1 MTVTTDA
8 VPAGQ
13 PDSVKALR
21 GASEATQGLINRIA
35 NDGPDMIQDA
45 FDNALSLSAYLESES
60 PSAADEP
67 DAFNRVLAGLGI
79 ATRSSSL
86 HGVRASTWSDLERA
100 GKGKGDIS
108 VGRTLAPELLNR
120 AYREGLR
127 YGTSRFSPAN
137 SEVRRFYGSASPVS
151 EVLNPEFMMTTP
163 TIAKARQPLLASM
176 VAMETGVPTD
186 VFKHVFIADSPT
198 RQRMRR
204 VSERAEM
211 PTVALTVSDHSNTT
225 YKYGVAIEISD
236 EAVRRVAL
244 DMIRFSVAKI
254 AGQRMLDKQADLT
267 AILLAGDGNSST
279 AATVYALTT
288 LDSGATAGTPTA
300 KAILTWLSTFEQ
312 LGYVPTMALGK
323 QATKVAV
330 QLANYGTANHPLF
343 ALSGAL
349 GAALAGGNDPQ
360 EVVMPP
366 IFTSPDVTTNYLLG
380 FDASVA
386 AGMAF
391 ETGASKTE
399 TDRYIKSQTSVI
411 AISDVTGF
419 FILDATGTLVLNI
432 GA

>member
-1 MTVTTDA
+1 MTVTTD
-8 VPAGQ
+8 PAGQ

-21 GASEATQGLINRIA
+21 GASESTQGLINRIA
-35 NDGPDMIQDA
+35 SSGPDLIQEA
-45 FDNALSLSAYLESES
+45 YDNAMSLSALLESES

-86 HGVRASTWSDLERA
+86 HGVRASTWSDLEKAGA
-100 GKGKGDIS
+100 GKGGTS
-108 VGRTLAPELLNR
+108 VGRTLAPELINR

-127 YGTSRFSPAN
+127 YSTSRFSPSN
-137 SEVRRFYGSASPVS
+137 EVRRFYGSASPVS
-151 EVLNPEFMMTTP
+151 EVLNPEFSMTTP
-163 TIAKARQPLLASM
+163 TIAKTRQPLLASM

-204 VSERAEM
+204 VAERAEM
-211 PTVALTVSDHSNTT
+211 PTVQLTVADHENTT
-225 YKYGVAIEISD
+225 YKYGVAIEITD

-244 DMIRFSVAKI
+244 DMIRFTVAKV
-254 AGQRMLDKQADLT
+254 AAQRMLDKQADAT
-267 AILLAGDGNSST
+267 AILIAGDGNAST
-279 AATVYALTT
+279 AATVYTLTG
-288 LDSGATAGTPTA
+288 LDGTAVAGTPTA
-300 KAILTWLSTFEQ
+300 KAILSWLSLFEQ
-312 LGYVPTMALGK
+312 AGYAPSMAMAPA
-323 QATKVAV
+323 ATKIAV

-349 GAALAGGNDPQ
+349 SAALAGGGDPQ

-380 FDASVA
+380 FDASQA
-386 AGMAF
+386 LGMAF
-391 ETGASKTE
+391 ETGAAKTE
-399 TDRYIKSQTSVI
+399 TDRYIKSQTNVI

-419 FILDATGTLVLNI
+419 FVLDATGTLILNI